1 MQRREL
7 FNIFSKPKETEEKK
21 SVIRPPYFQDIK
33 DFAKSCVTCQEKSCI
48 TVCQEKI
55 IVLLED
61 DTVGLDFS
69 KNGCTYCDEC
79 ANACQYDVLS
89 VEYKTTI
96 NQTFSIELLKCISW
110 NETMCFSCKDRCLDN
125 AIKYIGLFRPEI
137 DNALCTN
144 CGFCVGVCPTDAIK
158 IGNI

>member
-7 FNIFSKPKETEEKK
+7 FNIFSKPKETTEEI
-21 SVIRPPYFQDIK
+21 SAIRPPYFQDIK

-69 KNGCTYCDEC
+69 KNGCTYCDDC
-79 ANACQYDVLS
+79 AEACEIGVLS
-89 VEYKTTI
+89 IKDKKFL
-96 NQTFSIELLKCISW
+96 NASHSSFSL
-110 NETMCFSCKDRCLDN
+110 
-125 AIKYIGLFRPEI
+125 
-137 DNALCTN
+137 
-144 CGFCVGVCPTDAIK
+144 
-158 IGNI
+158 